1 MSRGRD
7 ESLWSAWRERLD
19 RFERSGLTVQAFV
32 RREGVSAP
40 TYYQWR
46 RKLRDSSTKPAPVSF
61 LPIALSTRDLIG
73 REDRV
78 EIELPNS
85 SIVRLSGVDA
95 DTLRVA
101 IEAAG
106 TLPREARPC

>member
-1 MSRGRD
+1 
-7 ESLWSAWRERLD
+7 LD

-73 REDRV
+73 RVNGV

-106 TLPREARPC
+106 TLPREAQPC

>member
-7 ESLWSAWRERLD
+7 EFLWTAWRERLD
-19 RFERSGLTVQAFV
+19 RFERSGLTVQAFC
-32 RREGVSAP
+32 RREGVAVA

-46 RKLRDSSTKPAPVSF
+46 RKMCDGAAQTAPRSF
-61 LPIALSTRDLIG
+61 LPITLARSGPIG
-73 REDRV
+73 GAERV
-78 EIELPNS
+78 EIELPS
-85 SIVRLSGVDA
+85 GSIVRLSGGDA
-95 DTLRVA
+95 DLLRVA